1 MKKIKL
7 ILIAVVSLLGI
18 NYANAQVNVSSDA
31 VTVSFGTYED
41 VVISSEFGIY
51 DLYVDGTESD
61 LDLVECVILNGN
73 QRTFREAIVRIWGK
87 VKKNAAA
94 IVKLIVRIVIDNELV
109 ELAVIIFVDIVASEI
124 ENGSPADCLSE
135 TLVALKQKDWVI
147 ETA

>member
-51 DLYVDGTESD
+51 DLFIDEDGSD
-61 LDLVECVILNGN
+61 LELVDCFILGGN
-73 QRTFREAIVRIWGK
+73 SRSLSEVIVRIWGK
-87 VKKNAAA
+87 VKRNAFA
-94 IVKLIVRIVIDNELV
+94 IVRVVVRVFVNNELV
-109 ELAVIIFVDIVASEI
+109 ELILLIAVDIVESAI
-124 ENGSPADCLSE
+124 EDGSPADYLSE

>member
-61 LDLVECVILNGN
+61 LDLVDCFIFDGNSRSLGEKIL
-73 QRTFREAIVRIWGK
+73 RIFGK
-87 VKKNAAA
+87 VPGPLFGF
-94 IVKLIVRIVIDNELV
+94 VKLIIHVVIDN
-109 ELAVIIFVDIVASEI
+109 DIVRYAVLIAVEIVESLI
-124 ENGSPADCLSE
+124 ENGSPADYLSE